1 MRLHTCRGHCGYCDI
16 RSAERTSFC
25 KMNVLFFNSWRIKN
39 NLLILLFSRVASK
52 QCEKLHKTC
61 DNPARQKLTACQTP
75 SGENVKAC
83 ICFANISSWLPE
95 TSPNSCPDSDSC
107 SRISFCV
114 LQGEYGGMEQGGE
127 GGEVRTSKIESYQSG
142 FTFHMELHRWV
153 MSHWL
158 CEKMGGDS
166 PFKKRRKLR
175 KYLKKTAFY
184 HLVSRGRQSWLQK
197 D

>member
-1 MRLHTCRGHCGYCDI
+1 
-16 RSAERTSFC
+16 
-25 KMNVLFFNSWRIKN
+25 MNVKFFNSWRIKN
-39 NLLILLFSRVASK
+39 NLVLLFLVVLHLNNV
-52 QCEKLHKTC
+52 EKLHKTC

-83 ICFANISSWLPE
+83 FCFANISSWLPE

-127 GGEVRTSKIESYQSG
+127 GGEVRTSEIESHQSG

-153 MSHWL
+153 MSHGL
-158 CEKMGGDS
+158 CEKMGGVS
-166 PFKKRRKLR
+166 PFKKGGNCGSTW
-175 KYLKKTAFY
+175 KKTTAFY
-184 HLVSRGRQSWLQK
+184 HLVSSGRQSWLQK